1 MNVIQMRSGIAALLL
16 MVSAASFAD
25 EPKKTPAPSVKPA
38 ASLDDDLLKELGE
51 DPTKAK
57 KPMPP
62 AGAAPGGKP
71 TGNSLDDELLKGLG
85 EQPKSTGADD
95 ESNPIAAVTKKMRQ
109 VQQLMEHAKSDT
121 QTRQL
126 QEEIVKRLDE
136 LIKQQQQQQ
145 QKPSSSSS
153 SNQPQD
159 QQAQERQKME
169 QSQQAG
175 GQKPNDSPAKDSSEQ
190 LRNRKNEKVDMANM
204 QQMLKDVWG
213 QLPPRLREQMLQS
226 GVEQFLPKYE
236 LLIEEYFKTLAEQ
249 GKK

>member
-51 DPTKAK
+51 NPTKAK

-62 AGAAPGGKP
+62 TGAAPGGKP

-126 QEEIVKRLDE
+126 QGEIVTRLDP
-136 LIKQQQQQQ
+136 LTKQQ
-145 QKPSSSSS
+145 PSSSSS